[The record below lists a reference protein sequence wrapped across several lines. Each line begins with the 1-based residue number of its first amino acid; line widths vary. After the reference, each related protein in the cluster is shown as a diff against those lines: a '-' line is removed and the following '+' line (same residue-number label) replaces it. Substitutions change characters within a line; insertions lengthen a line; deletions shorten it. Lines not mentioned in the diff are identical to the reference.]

1 MDTASSG
8 EPLRT
13 HLRNSKSR
21 RDPVDAIR
29 GIYWFETIRMR
40 TGLPSAYAMERRFEP
55 EAFKEEGTTR
65 YHRNK
70 WSDYG
75 NGKRIPRAVL
85 INRVEVQLPGSA
97 QLINHVLWDVLRV
110 RLPVLENIDRWIN
123 ELEPSTQHLIFEI
136 SARKAG
142 LGRRRRHVDQRP
154 LEMLGR
160 RPTLDALA
168 CLTLL
173 AREAA
178 ALGRPEIAFHAVPRM
193 LKILLVHA
201 STAPMAR
208 IARPLF
214 DLYRESIFALGISEG
229 TIYSLED
236 YPFEEALMSL
246 NRFIVR
252 CEEREKVTIDWADAL
267 QSKLNLL
274 RGQYGFNAL
283 LAFAPT
289 TTAIVCPT
297 GSATVQD

>member
-1 MDTASSG
+1 M
-8 EPLRT
+8 RT

-21 RDPVDAIR
+21 RDPVDAFR
-29 GIYWFETIRMR
+29 GIYWFESIRMR

-70 WSDYG
+70 WSAYG
-75 NGKRIPRAVL
+75 NGKRIPRALL
-85 INRVEVQLPGSA
+85 IKRVEMQLPGSA
-97 QLINHVLWDVLRV
+97 QLINHVLWDILRV

-142 LGRRRRHVDQRP
+142 LGRQRRHVDQRP

-178 ALGRPEIAFHAVPRM
+178 AQGRPDIAFHAVPRM

-208 IARPLF
+208 IASTLF
-214 DLYRESIFALGISEG
+214 DFYRENIFALGVFEG
-229 TIYSLED
+229 KTYSLED
-236 YPFEEALMSL
+236 YPFEEILISL
-246 NRFIVR
+246 NRFIAR
-252 CEEREKVTIDWADAL
+252 CEEREGVTIDWADAL
-267 QSKLNLL
+267 QSKLSLL
-274 RGQYGFNAL
+274 SGRYGIGILMAT
-283 LAFAPT
+283 APRATSFAQ
-289 TTAIVCPT
+289 TA
-297 GSATVQD
+297 